1 MEFLSVTRGHIGRL
15 LSIIQKSNIMKTFKT
30 MVLAAAI
37 ACGTMLNANTTEPT
51 SKTTSNA
58 VKIEMKKELSNHLSN
73 PGFNI
78 EETTTV
84 KVSFTVNENN
94 EMVVL
99 SVDSEDALIKK
110 YIQGRLNYKK
120 FETTPIVGQTYH
132 VPVTLA
138 ENN

>member
-1 MEFLSVTRGHIGRL
+1 
-15 LSIIQKSNIMKTFKT
+15 MKTFKT

-58 VKIEMKKELSNHLSN
+58 VKIAMKKELSNHLSD
-73 PGFNI
+73 PGFEI

-84 KVSFTVNENN
+84 NVSFTVNDDN

-99 SVDSEDALIKK
+99 SVDSDDTSIKK

-120 FETTPIVGQTYH
+120 FETTPVVGQTYH
-132 VPVTLA
+132 VPVTL
-138 ENN
+138 EGNI